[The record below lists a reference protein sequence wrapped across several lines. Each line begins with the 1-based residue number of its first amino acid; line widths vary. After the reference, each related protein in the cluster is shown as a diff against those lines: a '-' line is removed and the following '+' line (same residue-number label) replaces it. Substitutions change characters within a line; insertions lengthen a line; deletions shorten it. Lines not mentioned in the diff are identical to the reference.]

1 MLIEMNGVS
10 IGAEPRKDGR
20 FQGYILLESG
30 RQYFY
35 GESKQAVA
43 QQIVKALRDPQTTKK
58 RRKTKRKET
67 LNEWLD
73 TWIRLYKQPNL
84 KPSSL
89 ATLRYALL
97 PARNTFGTRALDS
110 ITADELQTFLLGMD
124 RPRSR
129 DECRNALA
137 AAYRKAVALGKIRLS
152 PTDALEIKRHKRAH
166 RSGLTNEQQAAF
178 LAAAKGTK
186 YETLYRFL
194 LGTGLRIG
202 EALALLPSDFA
213 DGYVTVSKDIVLVN
227 GKPVEQNT
235 PKTAAGNRT
244 VPVPKAVWALT
255 SNLTSNVPNDQ
266 RVFNYNYAAVRT
278 SLRRLSEKLGFAVS
292 AHILRHTYSDRLEE
306 SGISPKIKQYLLG
319 HATLD
324 MTQNVYT
331 EIHHDF
337 LDRESDKI
345 RDAFS
350 LI

>member
-1 MLIEMNGVS
+1 MNDESKVILIDVLDKQSLIRETIQAMSTCEPGAIPQPSEVSMLIEMNGVS

-73 TWIRLYKQPNL
+73 TWIQLYKQPNL

-97 PARNTFGTRALDS
+97 PARNAFGTRALDS

-166 RSGLTNEQQAAF
+166 Q
-178 LAAAKGTK
+178 
-186 YETLYRFL
+186 
-194 LGTGLRIG
+194 IG
-202 EALALLPSDFA
+202 
-213 DGYVTVSKDIVLVN
+213 
-227 GKPVEQNT
+227 
-235 PKTAAGNRT
+235 R
-244 VPVPKAVWALT
+244 
-255 SNLTSNVPNDQ
+255 
-266 RVFNYNYAAVRT
+266 
-278 SLRRLSEKLGFAVS
+278 
-292 AHILRHTYSDRLEE
+292 AH
-306 SGISPKIKQYLLG
+306 
-319 HATLD
+319 
-324 MTQNVYT
+324 V
-331 EIHHDF
+331 
-337 LDRESDKI
+337 
-345 RDAFS
+345 
-350 LI
+350 